1 MKNILVT
8 GSNGFIGSNLVIE
21 LVRLGFSVKAFHRS
35 GSNID
40 NLSGINAVHV
50 IGDILDKTSILNAI
64 RGCDTVF
71 HTAALISFFKQKQK
85 KHFEINVE
93 GTRNVVEA
101 CMESGVEKLI
111 HTSTIG
117 ALGYTTDGTLT
128 NENTNYNWGENIP
141 YRYTKHLAE
150 LEVLNGV
157 GNGLNATIVNPSI
170 IIGAGDLNIHGG
182 QFVRDIKLGKIPFYA
197 DGGVNVVGIRDV
209 VAGHISAARI
219 GKKGERYILGGE
231 NLTHKQLF
239 QHIATLTNGKCPKIK
254 LPGWLIKSVAVVSQR
269 LSHLPG
275 VELPL
280 TPTIAKNILAYNWC
294 SYEKATREFGYKLQ
308 PIENAILEAYEW
320 YKKNGML

>member
-1 MKNILVT
+1 VQKILVT
-8 GSNGFIGSNLVIE
+8 GATGFIGSNLIIE
-21 LVRLGFSVKAFHRS
+21 LIKQGYHVRAFHRLT
-35 GSNID
+35 SNTAILTKT
-40 NLSGINAVHV
+40 NIEHV
-50 IGDILDKTSILNAI
+50 IGDLCDKDSLRKAVE
-64 RGCDTVF
+64 GCDIVF

-101 CMESGVEKLI
+101 CKKAGVEKLI

-128 NENTNYNWGENIP
+128 NENTVYNWGENIP

-157 GNGLNATIVNPSI
+157 RSGLNATIVNPSI

-197 DGGVNVVGIRDV
+197 DGGVNVVGINDV
-209 VAGHISAARI
+209 VAGHIAAARI

-231 NLTHKQLF
+231 NLTHKELF
-239 QHIATLTNGKCPKIK
+239 QKIAALTNGKAPKIK
-254 LPGWLIKSVAVVSQR
+254 LPGWLIKSFAVVAQS
-269 LSHLPG
+269 LSRLPG

-294 SYEKATREFGYKLQ
+294 SHEKASNELGYKPQ
-308 PIENAILEAYEW
+308 PIENSILEAYEW
-320 YKKNGML
+320 YKWNGIL

>member
-21 LVRLGFSVKAFHRS
+21 LVRLGFRVKAFHRS
-35 GSNID
+35 DSNID
-40 NLSGINAVHV
+40 NLSEINTVHV
-50 IGDILDKTSILNAI
+50 IGDILDKNSLLNAI

-71 HTAALISFFKQKQK
+71 HTAALISFFKLKRQ

-101 CMESGVEKLI
+101 CMEVGVEKLI

-128 NENTNYNWGENIP
+128 NENTVYNWGKNIP

-150 LEVLNGV
+150 LEVLKGV
-157 GNGLNATIVNPSI
+157 GSELNATIVNPSI

-197 DGGVNVVGIRDV
+197 DGGVNVVGINDV
-209 VAGHISAARI
+209 VAGHIAAARF

-239 QHIATLTNGKCPKIK
+239 QQIATLINGKVPKIK
-254 LPGWLIKSVAVVSQR
+254 LPGWLIKSFAVVAQS
-269 LSHLPG
+269 LSLLPG

-294 SYEKATREFGYKLQ
+294 SHEKATSELGYKPQ
-308 PIENAILEAYEW
+308 PIEKAILEAYEW